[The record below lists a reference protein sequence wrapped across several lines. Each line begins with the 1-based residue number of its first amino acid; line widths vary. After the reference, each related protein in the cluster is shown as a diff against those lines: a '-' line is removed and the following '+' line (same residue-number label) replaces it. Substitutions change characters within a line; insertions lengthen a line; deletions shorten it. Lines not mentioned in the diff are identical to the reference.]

1 MCANRRLMYK
11 ILLSLLFLLIATPAK
26 ATLELTIYM
35 IRSATD
41 ATTATTTYDYV
52 DSYTISHTNS
62 ADFVQAVNRVTGL
75 NLVQSGPT
83 GQNVSL
89 FMRGGDSNHT
99 LVTMNGL
106 PIGDASTTNG
116 LHNFGNNFIGTV
128 TAIEI
133 VKNPSG
139 AMVGPNSIGG
149 VVNFITGDVY
159 ESSIDFGIASND
171 TRSVRAKTF
180 TTVDRTVVSI
190 SIDGTSSDGIS
201 VVPNGA
207 ESDGYDARSI
217 NVTTN
222 TLTESGKL
230 KTSHTVTNNT
240 SDLDTTVD
248 DPDYTATVGS
258 HIHSIHYTQD
268 NSSLAY
274 GYSAYDRTYENGS
287 ETDTYDSTR
296 HTILGTHTITLDNLD
311 IVPGIEYSHVSA
323 DFNNTGAYT
332 SSVDAWE
339 YNTAVFVN
347 TNWRANED
355 WIVSTGIRRD
365 TLEDYDNYT
374 TARIG
379 TSYSATSD
387 LQLRSNWSNS
397 VRTPTLYERYG
408 ADNYGYKGN
417 AQLQTEQGETVD
429 VGVTLGQ
436 LDVVYYT
443 TWIDNAITYTN
454 STYTNTQGTST
465 RKGVELNYAHELTQ
479 AWHHDIGAHWSV
491 AQDSD
496 HTQLLRRPRWTVNNS
511 VSKTVDKYTTTLVHT
526 YTGEHVDLD
535 ATTYARKEMP
545 GVHTFDLHHT
555 VYFDASTSI
564 STSIRNITDE
574 SYESPDGYAQ
584 AGRNFVITYSIKF

>member
-1 MCANRRLMYK
+1 MYK
-11 ILLSLLFLLIATPAK
+11 ILLSLLFLLMATPAK

-62 ADFVQAVNRVTGL
+62 TDFVQAVNTVTGL

-116 LHNFGNNFIGTV
+116 LHDFGNNFMGTI

-180 TTVDRTVVSI
+180 TTVDNTVVSI
-190 SIDGTSSDGIS
+190 SIDGTQSDGIS

-230 KTSHTVTNNT
+230 KTSHTVTNNN

-258 HIHSIHYTQD
+258 HIHSVHYTQG

-274 GYSAYDRTYENGS
+274 GYSAYDRTYTNGS
-287 ETDTYDSTR
+287 ETDTYDSKR
-296 HTILGTHTITLDNLD
+296 HTLLGTYTITGNGVD

-323 DFNNTGAYT
+323 DFNNTGSYA

-347 TNWRANED
+347 TNWIATED
-355 WIVSTGIRRD
+355 WIISTGVRQD
-365 TLEDYDNYT
+365 TLEDYDDYT

-379 TSYSATSD
+379 SSYSVTSD
-387 LQLRSNWSNS
+387 LQLRTNWSNS

-408 ADNYGYKGN
+408 ADNYGYTGN
-417 AQLQTEQGETVD
+417 TQLEVERGSTVD
-429 VGVTLGQ
+429 VGFTLGT

-443 TWIDNAITYTN
+443 TWIDNAITYGN
-454 STYTNTQGTST
+454 STYTNTRGTST
-465 RKGVELNYAHELTQ
+465 RKGVELEYAQDLSHE
-479 AWHHDIGAHWSV
+479 WHHTIGAHWSV
-491 AQDSD
+491 AQDSS
-496 HTQLLRRPRWTVNNS
+496 HTQLLRRPRWRVNNS
-511 VSKTVDKYTTTLVHT
+511 LSKTVDTASTTLAHT
-526 YTGEHVDLD
+526 YTGAHRDLD
-535 ATTYARKEMP
+535 ASTYLAKTMP

-555 VYFDASTSI
+555 VYFNTTQSI
-564 STSIRNITDE
+564 SASIRNITDE
-574 SYESPDGYAQ
+574 SYQQPDGYAQ
-584 AGRNFVITYSIKF
+584 AGRNFAITYSVKF

>member
-1 MCANRRLMYK
+1 M
-11 ILLSLLFLLIATPAK
+11 ATPAK
-26 ATLELTIYM
+26 AALEVTIYLM
-35 IRSATD
+35 RSATD

-52 DSYTISHTNS
+52 DQYTISHTNS

-116 LHNFGNNFIGTV
+116 LHDFGNNFMGTI
-128 TAIEI
+128 TGIEI

-159 ESSIDFGIASND
+159 ESSIDFGLASND
-171 TRSVRAKTF
+171 TRSIRAKTF
-180 TTVDRTVVSI
+180 TTVDNTVVSI

-217 NVTTN
+217 NVSTN
-222 TLTESGKL
+222 TITESGKL
-230 KTSHTVTNNT
+230 KTSHTVTNNN

-248 DPDYTATVGS
+248 DTDYTATVGS
-258 HIHSIHYTQD
+258 HIHSIHYTQGKT
-268 NSSLAY
+268 SLAY
-274 GYSAYDRTYENGS
+274 GYSAYDRTYVNGS
-287 ETDTYDSTR
+287 ETDTYDSER
-296 HTILGTHTITLDNLD
+296 HTLLGTYTITGNGVD
-311 IVPGIEYSHVSA
+311 IVPGIEYTNVSA
-323 DFNNTGAYT
+323 DFNNTGSYT

-339 YNTAVFVN
+339 YNTAIFVN
-347 TNWRANED
+347 TNWIATED
-355 WIVSTGIRRD
+355 WIISTGIRRD
-365 TLEDYDNYT
+365 TLEDYDDYT

-379 TSYSATSD
+379 SSYTISSD
-387 LQLRSNWSNS
+387 LQLRTNWSNS

-408 ADNYGYKGN
+408 ADNYGYTGN
-417 AQLQTEQGETVD
+417 QLLEVERGETID
-429 VGVTLGQ
+429 VGFTLGQ

-443 TWIDNAITYTN
+443 TWIDNAITYSN
-454 STYTNTQGTST
+454 STYTNSAGTST
-465 RKGVELNYAHELTQ
+465 RKGVEMNYAHQLTEE
-479 AWHHDIGAHWSV
+479 WHHDIGAHWSV
-491 AQDSD
+491 AEDSD
-496 HTQLLRRPRWTVNNS
+496 HSQLLRRPRWTVNNS
-511 VSKTVDKYTTTLVHT
+511 LSKTVDKYTTTLAHT
-526 YTGEHVDLD
+526 YTGTHVDLD
-535 ATTYARKEMP
+535 ASTYARKDMP

-555 VYFDASTSI
+555 VYFDTSTSI
-564 STSIRNITDE
+564 SASIRNITDE
-574 SYESPDGYAQ
+574 SYEQPDGYAQ
-584 AGRNFVITYSIKF
+584 DGRNFAITYSKKF

>member
-1 MCANRRLMYK
+1 MYK
-11 ILLSLLFLLIATPAK
+11 ILLSLLFLLMATPAK
-26 ATLELTIYM
+26 AALEVTIYLM
-35 IRSATD
+35 RSATD

-52 DSYTISHTNS
+52 DQYTISHTNS

-116 LHNFGNNFIGTV
+116 LHDFGNNFMGTI
-128 TAIEI
+128 TGIEI

-159 ESSIDFGIASND
+159 ESSIDFGLASND
-171 TRSVRAKTF
+171 TRSIRAKTF
-180 TTVDRTVVSI
+180 TTVDNTVVSI

-217 NVTTN
+217 NVSTN
-222 TLTESGKL
+222 TITESGKL
-230 KTSHTVTNNT
+230 KTSHTVTNNN

-248 DPDYTATVGS
+248 DTDYTATVGS
-258 HIHSIHYTQD
+258 HIHSIHYTQGKT
-268 NSSLAY
+268 SLAY
-274 GYSAYDRTYENGS
+274 GYSAYDRTYVNGS
-287 ETDTYDSTR
+287 ETDTYDSER
-296 HTILGTHTITLDNLD
+296 HTLLGTYTITGNGVD
-311 IVPGIEYSHVSA
+311 IVPGIEYTNVSA
-323 DFNNTGAYT
+323 DFNNTGSYT

-339 YNTAVFVN
+339 YNTAIFVN
-347 TNWRANED
+347 TNWIATED
-355 WIVSTGIRRD
+355 WIISTGIRRD
-365 TLEDYDNYT
+365 TLEDYDDYT

-379 TSYSATSD
+379 SSYTISSD
-387 LQLRSNWSNS
+387 LQLRTNWSNS

-408 ADNYGYKGN
+408 ADNYGYTGN
-417 AQLQTEQGETVD
+417 KLLEVERGETID
-429 VGVTLGQ
+429 VGFTLGQ

-443 TWIDNAITYTN
+443 TWIDNAITYSN
-454 STYTNTQGTST
+454 STYTNSAGTST
-465 RKGVELNYAHELTQ
+465 RKGVEMNYAHQLTEE
-479 AWHHDIGAHWSV
+479 WHHDIGAHWSV
-491 AQDSD
+491 AEDSD
-496 HTQLLRRPRWTVNNS
+496 HSQLLRRPRWTVNNS
-511 VSKTVDKYTTTLVHT
+511 LSKTVDKYTTTLAHT
-526 YTGEHVDLD
+526 YTGTHVDLD
-535 ATTYARKEMP
+535 ASTYARKDMP

-555 VYFDASTSI
+555 VYFDTSTSI
-564 STSIRNITDE
+564 SASIRNITDE
-574 SYESPDGYAQ
+574 SYEQPDGYAQ
-584 AGRNFVITYSIKF
+584 DGRNFAITYSKKF

>member
-11 ILLSLLFLLIATPAK
+11 ILLSLLFLLMATPAK
-26 ATLELTIYM
+26 AALEVTIYLM
-35 IRSATD
+35 RSATD

-52 DSYTISHTNS
+52 DQYTISHTNS

-116 LHNFGNNFIGTV
+116 LHDFGNNFMGTV
-128 TAIEI
+128 TGIEI

-159 ESSIDFGIASND
+159 ESSIDFGLASND
-171 TRSVRAKTF
+171 TRSIRAKTF
-180 TTVDRTVVSI
+180 TTVDNTVVSI

-217 NVTTN
+217 NVSTN
-222 TLTESGKL
+222 TITESGKL
-230 KTSHTVTNNT
+230 KTSHTVTNNN

-248 DPDYTATVGS
+248 DTDYTATVGS
-258 HIHSIHYTQD
+258 HIHSIHYTQGKT
-268 NSSLAY
+268 SLAY
-274 GYSAYDRTYENGS
+274 GYSAYDRTYVNGS
-287 ETDTYDSTR
+287 ETDTYDSER
-296 HTILGTHTITLDNLD
+296 HTLLGTYTITGNGVD
-311 IVPGIEYSHVSA
+311 IVPGIEYTNVSA
-323 DFNNTGAYT
+323 DFNNTGSYT

-339 YNTAVFVN
+339 YNTAIFVN
-347 TNWRANED
+347 TNWIATED
-355 WIVSTGIRRD
+355 WIISTGIRRD
-365 TLEDYDNYT
+365 TLEDYDDYT

-379 TSYSATSD
+379 SSYTISSD
-387 LQLRSNWSNS
+387 LQLRTNWSNS

-408 ADNYGYKGN
+408 ADNYGYTGN
-417 AQLQTEQGETVD
+417 KLLEVERGETID
-429 VGVTLGQ
+429 VGFTLGQ

-443 TWIDNAITYTN
+443 TWIDNAITYSN
-454 STYTNTQGTST
+454 STYTNSAGTST
-465 RKGVELNYAHELTQ
+465 RKGVEMNYAHQLTEE
-479 AWHHDIGAHWSV
+479 WHHDIGAHWSV
-491 AQDSD
+491 AEDSD
-496 HTQLLRRPRWTVNNS
+496 HSQLLRRPRWTVNNS
-511 VSKTVDKYTTTLVHT
+511 LSKTVDKYTTTLAHT
-526 YTGEHVDLD
+526 YTGTHVDLD
-535 ATTYARKEMP
+535 ASTYARKDMP

-555 VYFDASTSI
+555 VYFDTSTSI
-564 STSIRNITDE
+564 SASIRNITDE
-574 SYESPDGYAQ
+574 SYEQPDGYAQ
-584 AGRNFVITYSIKF
+584 DGRNFAITYSKKF

>member
-1 MCANRRLMYK
+1 MYK
-11 ILLSLLFLLIATPAK
+11 ILLSLLFLLMATPAK
-26 ATLELTIYM
+26 AALEVTIYLM
-35 IRSATD
+35 RSATD

-52 DSYTISHTNS
+52 DQYTISHTNS

-116 LHNFGNNFIGTV
+116 LHDFGNNFMGTV
-128 TAIEI
+128 TGIEI

-159 ESSIDFGIASND
+159 ESSIDFGLASND
-171 TRSVRAKTF
+171 TRSIRAKTF
-180 TTVDRTVVSI
+180 TTVDNTVVSI

-217 NVTTN
+217 NVSTN
-222 TLTESGKL
+222 TITESGKL
-230 KTSHTVTNNT
+230 KTSHTVTNNN

-248 DPDYTATVGS
+248 DTDYTATVGS
-258 HIHSIHYTQD
+258 HIHSIHYTQGKT
-268 NSSLAY
+268 SLAY
-274 GYSAYDRTYENGS
+274 GYSAYDRTYVNGS
-287 ETDTYDSTR
+287 ETDTYDSER
-296 HTILGTHTITLDNLD
+296 HTLLGTYTITGNGVD
-311 IVPGIEYSHVSA
+311 IVPGIEYTNVSA
-323 DFNNTGAYT
+323 DFNNTGSYT

-339 YNTAVFVN
+339 YNTAIFVN
-347 TNWRANED
+347 TNWIATED
-355 WIVSTGIRRD
+355 WIISTGIRRD
-365 TLEDYDNYT
+365 TLEDYDDYT

-379 TSYSATSD
+379 SSYTISSD
-387 LQLRSNWSNS
+387 LQLRTNWSNS

-408 ADNYGYKGN
+408 ADNYGYTGN
-417 AQLQTEQGETVD
+417 RLLEVERGETID
-429 VGVTLGQ
+429 VGFTLGQ

-443 TWIDNAITYTN
+443 TWIDNAITYSN
-454 STYTNTQGTST
+454 STYTNSAGTST
-465 RKGVELNYAHELTQ
+465 RKGVEMNYAHQLTEE
-479 AWHHDIGAHWSV
+479 WHHDIGAHWSV
-491 AQDSD
+491 AEDSD
-496 HTQLLRRPRWTVNNS
+496 HSQLLRRPRWTVNNS
-511 VSKTVDKYTTTLVHT
+511 LSKTVDKYTTTLAHT
-526 YTGEHVDLD
+526 YTGTHVDLD
-535 ATTYARKEMP
+535 ASTYARKDMP

-555 VYFDASTSI
+555 VYFDTSTSI
-564 STSIRNITDE
+564 SASIRNITDE
-574 SYESPDGYAQ
+574 SYEQPDGYAQ
-584 AGRNFVITYSIKF
+584 DGRNFAITYSKKF

>member
-1 MCANRRLMYK
+1 M
-11 ILLSLLFLLIATPAK
+11 ATPAK
-26 ATLELTIYM
+26 AALEVTIYLM
-35 IRSATD
+35 RSATD

-52 DSYTISHTNS
+52 DQYTISHTNS

-116 LHNFGNNFIGTV
+116 LHDFGNNFMGTI
-128 TAIEI
+128 TGIEI

-159 ESSIDFGIASND
+159 ESSIDFGLASND
-171 TRSVRAKTF
+171 TRSIRAKTF
-180 TTVDRTVVSI
+180 TTVDNTVVSI

-217 NVTTN
+217 NVSTN
-222 TLTESGKL
+222 TITESGKL
-230 KTSHTVTNNT
+230 KTSHTVTNNN

-248 DPDYTATVGS
+248 DTDYTATVGS
-258 HIHSIHYTQD
+258 HIHSIHYTQGKT
-268 NSSLAY
+268 SLAY
-274 GYSAYDRTYENGS
+274 GYSAYDRTYVNGS
-287 ETDTYDSTR
+287 ETDTYDSER
-296 HTILGTHTITLDNLD
+296 HTLLGTYTITGNGVD
-311 IVPGIEYSHVSA
+311 IVPGIEYTNVSA
-323 DFNNTGAYT
+323 DFNNTGSYT

-339 YNTAVFVN
+339 YNTAIFVN
-347 TNWRANED
+347 TNWIATED
-355 WIVSTGIRRD
+355 WIISTGIRRD
-365 TLEDYDNYT
+365 TLEDYDDYT

-379 TSYSATSD
+379 SSYTISSD
-387 LQLRSNWSNS
+387 LQLRTNWSNS

-408 ADNYGYKGN
+408 ADNYGYTGN
-417 AQLQTEQGETVD
+417 RLLEVERGETID
-429 VGVTLGQ
+429 VGFTLGQ

-443 TWIDNAITYTN
+443 TWIDNAITYSN
-454 STYTNTQGTST
+454 STYTNSAGTST
-465 RKGVELNYAHELTQ
+465 RKGVEMNYAHQLTEE
-479 AWHHDIGAHWSV
+479 WHHDIGAHWSV
-491 AQDSD
+491 AEDSD
-496 HTQLLRRPRWTVNNS
+496 HSQLLRRPRWTVNNS
-511 VSKTVDKYTTTLVHT
+511 LSKTVDKYTTTLAHT
-526 YTGEHVDLD
+526 YTGTHVDLD
-535 ATTYARKEMP
+535 ASTYARKDMP

-555 VYFDASTSI
+555 VYFDTSTSI
-564 STSIRNITDE
+564 SASIRNITDE
-574 SYESPDGYAQ
+574 SYEQPDGYAQ
-584 AGRNFVITYSIKF
+584 DGRNFAITYSKKF

>member
-1 MCANRRLMYK
+1 M
-11 ILLSLLFLLIATPAK
+11 ATPAK
-26 ATLELTIYM
+26 AALEVTIYLM
-35 IRSATD
+35 RSATD

-52 DSYTISHTNS
+52 DQYTISHTNS

-116 LHNFGNNFIGTV
+116 LHDFGNNFMGTI
-128 TAIEI
+128 TGIEI

-159 ESSIDFGIASND
+159 ESSIDFGLASND
-171 TRSVRAKTF
+171 TRSIRAKTF
-180 TTVDRTVVSI
+180 TTVDNTVVSI

-217 NVTTN
+217 NVSTN
-222 TLTESGKL
+222 TITESGKL
-230 KTSHTVTNNT
+230 KTSHTVTNNN

-248 DPDYTATVGS
+248 DTDYTATVGS
-258 HIHSIHYTQD
+258 HIHSIHYTQGKT
-268 NSSLAY
+268 SLAY
-274 GYSAYDRTYENGS
+274 GYSAYDRTYVNGS
-287 ETDTYDSTR
+287 ETDTYDSER
-296 HTILGTHTITLDNLD
+296 HTLLGTYTITGNGVD
-311 IVPGIEYSHVSA
+311 IVPGIEYTNVSA
-323 DFNNTGAYT
+323 DFNNTGSYT

-339 YNTAVFVN
+339 YNTAIFVN
-347 TNWRANED
+347 TNWIATED
-355 WIVSTGIRRD
+355 WIISTGIRRD
-365 TLEDYDNYT
+365 TLEDYDDYT

-379 TSYSATSD
+379 SSYTISSD
-387 LQLRSNWSNS
+387 LQLRTNWSNS

-408 ADNYGYKGN
+408 ADNYGYTGN
-417 AQLQTEQGETVD
+417 KLLEVERGETID
-429 VGVTLGQ
+429 VGFTLGQ

-443 TWIDNAITYTN
+443 TWIDNAITYSN
-454 STYTNTQGTST
+454 STYTNSAGTST
-465 RKGVELNYAHELTQ
+465 RKGVEMNYAHQLTEE
-479 AWHHDIGAHWSV
+479 WHHDIGAHWSV
-491 AQDSD
+491 AEDSD
-496 HTQLLRRPRWTVNNS
+496 HSQLLRRPRWTVNNS
-511 VSKTVDKYTTTLVHT
+511 LSKTVDKYTTTLAHT
-526 YTGEHVDLD
+526 YTGTHVDLD
-535 ATTYARKEMP
+535 ASTYARKDMP

-555 VYFDASTSI
+555 VYFDTSTSI
-564 STSIRNITDE
+564 SASIRNITDE
-574 SYESPDGYAQ
+574 SYEQPDGYAQ
-584 AGRNFVITYSIKF
+584 DGRNFAITYSKKF

>member
-1 MCANRRLMYK
+1 M
-11 ILLSLLFLLIATPAK
+11 ATPAK
-26 ATLELTIYM
+26 AALEVTIYLM
-35 IRSATD
+35 RSATD

-52 DSYTISHTNS
+52 DQYTISHTNS

-116 LHNFGNNFIGTV
+116 LHDFGNNFMGTI
-128 TAIEI
+128 TGIEI

-159 ESSIDFGIASND
+159 ESSIDFGLASND
-171 TRSVRAKTF
+171 TRSIRAKTF
-180 TTVDRTVVSI
+180 TTVDNTVVSI

-217 NVTTN
+217 NVSTN
-222 TLTESGKL
+222 TITESGKL
-230 KTSHTVTNNT
+230 KTSHTVTNNN

-248 DPDYTATVGS
+248 DTDYTATVGS
-258 HIHSIHYTQD
+258 HIHSIHYTQGKT
-268 NSSLAY
+268 SLAY
-274 GYSAYDRTYENGS
+274 GYSAYDRTYVNGS
-287 ETDTYDSTR
+287 ETDTYDSER
-296 HTILGTHTITLDNLD
+296 HTLLGTYTITGNGVD
-311 IVPGIEYSHVSA
+311 IVPGIEYTNVSA
-323 DFNNTGAYT
+323 DFNNTGSYT

-339 YNTAVFVN
+339 YNTAIFVN
-347 TNWRANED
+347 SNWIARED
-355 WIVSTGIRRD
+355 WIISTGIRRD
-365 TLEDYDNYT
+365 TLEDYDDYT

-379 TSYSATSD
+379 SSYTVSSD
-387 LQLRSNWSNS
+387 LQLRTNWSNS

-408 ADNYGYKGN
+408 ADNYGYTGN
-417 AQLQTEQGETVD
+417 RLLEVERGETID
-429 VGVTLGQ
+429 VGFTLGQ

-443 TWIDNAITYTN
+443 TWIDNAITYAN
-454 STYTNTQGTST
+454 STYTNSEGTST
-465 RKGVELNYAHELTQ
+465 RKGVEMNYAHQLTEE
-479 AWHHDIGAHWSV
+479 WHHDIGAHWSV
-491 AQDSD
+491 AEDSS

-511 VSKTVDKYTTTLVHT
+511 LSKTVDKYTTTLAHT
-526 YTGEHVDLD
+526 YTGTHVDLD
-535 ATTYARKEMP
+535 ATTYARKDMP

-555 VYFDASTSI
+555 VYFDVSTSI
-564 STSIRNITDE
+564 SASIRNITDE
-574 SYESPDGYAQ
+574 SYEQPDGYAQ
-584 AGRNFVITYSIKF
+584 DGRNFAITYSKKF